1 MLYVGSRG
9 PKGFDG
15 LNGAPGDQG
24 SPGLRGPPGP
34 VGPPG
39 LGGCPVPDH
48 EMTRRALELGYI
60 TEITKELY
68 HGSSNK
74 QYKKSVR
81 RFHNHLVNKIIEH
94 KKEFKKVISSY
105 RIPSQ
110 MKSGV
115 INQNRFTRQTE
126 SFDELRQ
133 SSFECGGVPVLPG
146 AKGEDGVRGPPGIPG
161 QNGIPGRPGKQKYII
176 VYLQCNYGF
185 AGTYGTYGMAGDPGE
200 PGMEGPSGSPGSK
213 GYPGV
218 KGIYGQTGEPGLP
231 GQCSC
236 FKVVI
241 ASSEPNEINVRTD
254 SAALL
259 NDYNITNTITIG

>member
-1 MLYVGSRG
+1 MNGASGDQGPPGSRG
-9 PKGFDG
+9 P
-15 LNGAPGDQG
+15 PG
-24 SPGLRGPPGP
+24 S

-81 RFHNHLVNKIIEH
+81 RFHNHLVNKIMEH
-94 KKEFKKVISSY
+94 KKEFKKVV
-105 RIPSQ
+105 PSQ
-110 MKSGV
+110 QTTSQVNSGV
-115 INQNRFTRQTE
+115 DHNRFTRQAE
-126 SFDELRQ
+126 YSAELRE
-133 SSFECGGVPVLPG
+133 SSIECGGVPILPG
-146 AKGEDGVRGPPGIPG
+146 PKGEAGVRGPPGIPG
-161 QNGIPGRPGKQKYII
+161 QNGIPGRSGKYNI
-176 VYLQCNYGF
+176 VTYLYLIQYNYGF
-185 AGTYGTYGMAGDPGE
+185 SGINGAYGMAGDSGE

-213 GYPGV
+213 GYPGT

-236 FKVVI
+236 FKV
-241 ASSEPNEINVRTD
+241 EPHK
-254 SAALL
+254 
-259 NDYNITNTITIG
+259 TIMSVCK